1 MVQKHHHYYFIPP
14 RLPSRLL
21 LVLFIPHVFFTYCL
35 PPACIFFSLF
45 SLFFNK
51 KKIQAN
57 THLTWFI
64 ENYPSSAHQT
74 RDNQENS
81 EFWNQFK

>member
-1 MVQKHHHYYFIPP
+1 MVHEHHHYYFIPP
-14 RLPSRLL
+14 RLPPRS
-21 LVLFIPHVFFTYCL
+21 FYTPYFFTYCL